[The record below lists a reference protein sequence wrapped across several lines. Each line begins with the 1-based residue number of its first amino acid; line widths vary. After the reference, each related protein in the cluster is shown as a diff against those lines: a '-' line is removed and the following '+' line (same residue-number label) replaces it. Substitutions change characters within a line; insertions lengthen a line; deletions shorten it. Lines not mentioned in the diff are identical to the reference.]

1 MKISNSFSILLS
13 KVVLL
18 ILLMTTSCIHSIQAQ
33 VAESSELF
41 KTLAKKDSLL
51 FDEGFNHCKI
61 QVTENIISKDF
72 EFYHDT
78 GGIQDREEFFKAI
91 NENICSS
98 PERKPIRKLVLGT
111 LKVFP
116 LEDNG
121 NLYGAIQ
128 KGIHQFYIKEP
139 GKDLYVTSS
148 AKFTH
153 LWILEESGWKLKTVL
168 SYDHQIPH

>member
-1 MKISNSFSILLS
+1 MKISAPFSILFS
-13 KVVLL
+13 KIVLL
-18 ILLMTTSCIHSIQAQ
+18 ILLVTAGWIQPIQAQ
-33 VAESSELF
+33 IAESSELF

-51 FDEGFNHCKI
+51 FDEGFNHCNI
-61 QVTENIISKDF
+61 EVTEGIISKDL

-78 GGIQDREEFFKAI
+78 GGIQDRKEFFKAI
-91 NENICSS
+91 KENICSS
-98 PERKPIRKLVLGT
+98 PDRKPMRKLVLGT

-121 NLYGAIQ
+121 HLYGAIQ

-139 GKDLYVTSS
+139 KKDLYLTSS

-153 LWILEESGWKLKTVL
+153 LWILEDSSWKLKTVL
-168 SYDHQIPH
+168 SYDHQVPQ